1 MDKDENIKLVV
12 GDATNMFPNGS
23 LSGQASGF
31 GQHENAYFW
40 QSTEYKGNAY
50 FGMFDSSSLLEP
62 IGQLTNGDLLNKTPE
77 EWEEQLNYIKV
88 LVELLL
94 KKNSNPT
101 PDPIS
106 LEENEEEPAEEDVL
120 TEARRNAAIR
130 YSEASI
136 DDDRDL
142 NDMIELTDEQ
152 TADLEAFIN
161 ENPEDLNTVEGE
173 TASDLVDTM
182 FGLTELGDQLGES
195 GNEQFINNYEEI
207 LDFVK
212 ELIKNLPEDQQQK
225 ILDLV
230 ETLLQVTERD
240 NLLAFKTILQTLS
253 KSIRGFDMYATGNGV
268 DFTAVTQNGF
278 GDPYNHGLRVFAQS
292 DDWMA
297 IGTANPFYGTQLWK
311 LQEEPTKPTEPS
323 EPVKNIFT
331 ITFNDQKGNVT
342 TVKAEEGSEVAF
354 PSDPTCD
361 GFKFEG
367 WFTEAK
373 NGTKITSLIAEKDMT
388 VYAQW
393 TDLKKA
399 ESKNNKSADTSDQS
413 NPVIYIVGV
422 IAAVAVAGFV
432 FKNRIHNTK

>member
-1 MDKDENIKLVV
+1 
-12 GDATNMFPNGS
+12 
-23 LSGQASGF
+23 
-31 GQHENAYFW
+31 
-40 QSTEYKGNAY
+40 
-50 FGMFDSSSLLEP
+50 
-62 IGQLTNGDLLNKTPE
+62 
-77 EWEEQLNYIKV
+77 
-88 LVELLL
+88 
-94 KKNSNPT
+94 
-101 PDPIS
+101 
-106 LEENEEEPAEEDVL
+106 
-120 TEARRNAAIR
+120 
-130 YSEASI
+130 
-136 DDDRDL
+136 
-142 NDMIELTDEQ
+142 
-152 TADLEAFIN
+152 
-161 ENPEDLNTVEGE
+161 
-173 TASDLVDTM
+173 
-182 FGLTELGDQLGES
+182 
-195 GNEQFINNYEEI
+195 
-207 LDFVK
+207 
-212 ELIKNLPEDQQQK
+212 
-225 ILDLV
+225 
-230 ETLLQVTERD
+230 
-240 NLLAFKTILQTLS
+240 
-253 KSIRGFDMYATGNGV
+253 MYATGNGV

-311 LQEEPTKPTEPS
+311 LKEEPTEPTDPS